1 MKSKKGFTL
10 VELLAV
16 IVVLGIILVIAIPNV
31 LGIID
36 NARKDSFAA
45 TAKMMASQAK
55 TVAATNPMYVPSA
68 NGYGRII
75 PWAVLNLENVSKDV
89 DNGSYDAGNS
99 YVVVVKDTTGAMR
112 YFVTLKGSARSVD
125 RKEDNSITVD
135 ADTTVT
141 ATTVSATPVTDF
153 GGVTGLSVTIEAAS

>member
-1 MKSKKGFTL
+1 MKRNRNGFTL

-55 TVAATNPMYVPSA
+55 TVAATHAAYLPSA
-68 NGYGRII
+68 NSRGKLI
-75 PWAVLNLENVSKDV
+75 PWTELDLENTSKDV
-89 DNGSYDAGNS
+89 DNGSYDTTNS
-99 YVVVVKDTTGAMR
+99 YVVVVKDSTGAMR

-125 RKEDNSITVD
+125 LKEDSNIVVD
-135 ADTTVT
+135 AETTVT
-141 ATTVSATPVTDF
+141 LASAITGTMNDF
-153 GGVTGLSVTIEAAS
+153 AGDTSLDITIE